1 MPRIGSIMS
10 LLHAAIIVP
19 MVAIATTHAPAQP
32 RKSEVEGMQLLH
44 RALYLGDLYNWAAAG
59 PYFRKAGKMFVA
71 AGDQRNA
78 LYARLG
84 DLRSRA
90 ERLNLPE
97 TSAQLAR
104 ELDTNQFLS
113 TDEQLRMFCLIVKG
127 DIDGE
132 MNSDTMRD
140 DWEQVEALAKG
151 LGNRKW
157 QYRALAQLGL
167 VAFYDGNLP
176 VARTDVGTALALATK
191 AGDVGAEIRYLTVL
205 GIGLV
210 DSKMY
215 NQSLSY
221 FTHALEIARAA
232 PDSGYPFVTQQSRL
246 EALIGLGQL
255 DAAHRLDAEFLAEA
269 QKDRQPGQEA
279 MALVLASTIAEAR
292 RENTTALAALKRAL
306 SISKP
311 AGYLRQVA
319 QEEAQLADLYRRL
332 GNLKEADLYARL
344 AADST
349 QASGDI
355 WSVPERLRTL
365 AEIKTAEGDYSEAD
379 RIYDRAEAFI
389 DSSVAGVSGVLDKT
403 AFIKAS
409 SLLYAEHFS
418 LIAQHF
424 HNPGKAFS
432 IIEQVRGRVETDLLM
447 AGSRTPAKAEQGERE
462 LSALRLKLM
471 SARSTAEVRA
481 IRNQIF
487 MTEQAR
493 WVTPDLSILKVR
505 SHEIFGITQVQADL
519 DASTLLLEYVAAEPR
534 SYCLVISQKQA
545 RIVPLVGK
553 NRIDALVTAYRKAVE
568 AKQLGRKEGSELY
581 NALLQP
587 IPALQRKKVLV
598 IVRDGPLYFVPFDSL
613 VDPAGRYVVESHT
626 VVYAPSATAYTLL
639 ARQRERPHKFLH
651 QLLAVGGVPY
661 NSVELKRVSLLA
673 GFDASDTSTIPG
685 SKHEVL
691 AAATAIHDPSDTLL
705 IGSKATKYSFEHEDL
720 AQYRLIHLSVHG
732 FADLA
737 HPTHSALVL
746 LSDPSANEDGLLDA
760 SEIVQ
765 LRIKANLV
773 ILSACDTAVGPVE
786 GEEGISTIARAF
798 LLAGAKSVISTL
810 WSIDDTYSYTL
821 MKLFYTHLASGVPAA
836 YALAEAKRDMLRT
849 WGSRAVPYYW
859 AGFIF
864 EGPADQVRISHGQ
877 E

>member
-1 MPRIGSIMS
+1 MPRIRSIIW
-10 LLHAAIIVP
+10 LLRLAIIVP
-19 MVAIATTHAPAQP
+19 VAAVSTTYGTAQP
-32 RKSEVEGMQLLH
+32 RKNEVVAMHLLH
-44 RALYLGDLYNWAAAG
+44 RGLYLGDLYNWAAAG
-59 PYFRKAGKMFVA
+59 PYFQKAEAMFAA

-104 ELDTNQFLS
+104 ELDTNRFLR
-113 TDEQLRMFCLIVKG
+113 TDKQLRMLCFIVKG

-132 MNSDTMRD
+132 MNSDAMRN
-140 DWEQVEALAKG
+140 DWEQVEALSKE
-151 LGNRKW
+151 LGNTKW

-167 VAFYDGNLP
+167 VAFYEGNLP
-176 VARTDVGTALALATK
+176 AARTDVGTALALATK
-191 AGDVGAEIRYLTVL
+191 AHDAGAEIRYLTVL
-205 GIGLV
+205 GIGLLY
-210 DSKMY
+210 SKMY
-215 NQSLSY
+215 VQSLPY
-221 FTHALEIARAA
+221 FTHALEIARAT
-232 PDSGYPFVTQQSRL
+232 PDSGYPYVTQQARL
-246 EALIGLGQL
+246 QALIGLGQL
-255 DAAHRLDAEFLAEA
+255 DAAQRLDTAYLAEA

-279 MALVLASTIAEAR
+279 MALILASTIAQAR
-292 RENTTALAALKRAL
+292 NENTAALAALKKAL
-306 SISKP
+306 RISKP
-311 AGYLRQVA
+311 AGYAHQVA
-319 QEEAQLADLYRRL
+319 QEEAQIAGLYRRL
-332 GNLKEADLYARL
+332 GNLKQADQYAKL
-344 AADST
+344 AAVST
-349 QASGDI
+349 QADGEV
-355 WSVPERLRTL
+355 WTVPERLRTL
-365 AEIKTAEGDYSEAD
+365 AEIKTAEGDYAAAD
-379 RIYDRAEAFI
+379 RIYDRAEAFV

-424 HNPGKAFS
+424 HNPAKAFS

-447 AGSRTPAKAEQGERE
+447 AGSRTPAKAEADERA

-471 SARSTAEVRA
+471 SARTTAEVRA

-487 MTEQAR
+487 MAEQAR

-505 SHEIFGITQVQADL
+505 SHEVLGIKQVQASL

-534 SYCLVISQKQA
+534 SYCLVISRTQSQ
-545 RIVPLVGK
+545 IVPLAGK
-553 NRIDALVTAYRKAVE
+553 ARINTLVTAYRKAIA
-568 AKQLGRKEGSELY
+568 AKQADRKEGSALY
-581 NALLQP
+581 DVLLQP
-587 IPALQRKKVLV
+587 IPDVQQKEVLIV
-598 IVRDGPLYFVPFDSL
+598 VRDGPLYFVPFDSL
-613 VDPAGRYVVESHT
+613 VDSAGRYVVQSHT

-639 ARQRERPHKFLH
+639 ARQTQSPGEFRR

-661 NSVELKRVSLLA
+661 NSAELKRVSLVA
-673 GFDASDTSTIPG
+673 GFDSSDTSTIPG

-691 AAATAIHDPSDTLL
+691 AAAAAINNPDDTLL
-705 IGSKATKYSFEHEDL
+705 VGSKATKYSLEHESV

-732 FADLA
+732 FADPA
-737 HPTHSALVL
+737 QPAFSALVL
-746 LSDPSANEDGLLDA
+746 LGDPAAHDDGILDA

-765 LRIKANLV
+765 LRLKANLV
-773 ILSACDTAVGPVE
+773 TLSACDTDVGPVE

-810 WSIDDTYSYTL
+810 WSIDDTYSYAL

-836 YALAEAKRDMLRT
+836 TALAEAKRDMLQT

-859 AGFIF
+859 AGFNF
-864 EGPADQVRISHGQ
+864 EGPAK
-877 E
+877 

>member
-1 MPRIGSIMS
+1 MPRIRSIVVF
-10 LLHAAIIVP
+10 LQVAFIVP
-19 MVAIATTHAPAQP
+19 AVSTMRSTVQP
-32 RKSEVEGMQLLH
+32 RKREVAATQLLH

-59 PYFRKAGKMFVA
+59 PYFQKAEALFAA

-78 LYARLG
+78 LYAQLG

-97 TSAQLAR
+97 TSVELAR
-104 ELDTNQFLS
+104 ELDTNQFLRN
-113 TDEQLRMFCLIVKG
+113 DKQLRMFCFIVKG

-132 MNSDTMRD
+132 MNSDAMRD
-140 DWEQVEALAKG
+140 DWEQVEALAKE

-167 VAFYDGNLP
+167 VAFYEGNLP
-176 VARTDVGTALALATK
+176 AARTDVGTALDMATK
-191 AGDVGAEIRYLTVL
+191 TGDIGAEIRYLTVL

-210 DSKMY
+210 YSKMY
-215 NQSLSY
+215 VQSLPY
-221 FTHALEIARAA
+221 LTHALEIARAA
-232 PDSGYPFVTQQSRL
+232 PDSGYPYVTQQARL
-246 EALIGLGQL
+246 QALIGLGQL
-255 DAAHRLDAEFLAEA
+255 DVAQRLDTEYLAEA

-279 MALVLASTIAEAR
+279 FALVFASTIAEAR
-292 RENTTALAALKRAL
+292 DEDAAAISALKKALA
-306 SISKP
+306 ISKP

-319 QEEAQLADLYRRL
+319 QEQAQLAELYRKK
-332 GNLKEADLYARL
+332 GKLKEAEQCAKL
-344 AADST
+344 AAVST
-349 QASGDI
+349 QADGEI
-355 WSVPERLRTL
+355 WTVPERLRTL
-365 AEIKTAEGDYSEAD
+365 AEIKTAEGDYAAAD
-379 RIYDRAEAFI
+379 RIYDRAEAFV

-418 LIAQHF
+418 LIAQYF
-424 HNPGKAFS
+424 HNPAKAFA

-447 AGSRTPAKAEQGERE
+447 AGSRTPPKAEADERA

-471 SARSTAEVRA
+471 SARSTAAVRA

-487 MTEQAR
+487 MAEQAR
-493 WVTPDLSILKVR
+493 WVTPNLSILKVR
-505 SHEIFGITQVQADL
+505 SHEVLGIKQVQGSL

-534 SYCLVISQKQA
+534 SYCLVISRTQSQ
-545 RIVPLVGK
+545 IVPLAGK
-553 NRIDALVTAYRKAVE
+553 ARISTLVTAYRKAIA
-568 AKQLGRKEGSELY
+568 AKRPGRKEGTELY
-581 NALLQP
+581 NVLLQP
-587 IPALQRKKVLV
+587 IPKVQQEKVLI

-613 VDPAGRYVVESHT
+613 VDPAGRYVVQSHT
-626 VVYAPSATAYTLL
+626 VAYAPSATAYTLL
-639 ARQRERPHKFLH
+639 ARQQEAPYKFHH

-661 NSVELKRVSLLA
+661 NSVELKRISLVT
-673 GFDASDTSTIPG
+673 GIDASDTSTIPG

-691 AAATAIHDPSDTLL
+691 AAAAAINNPDDTLL
-705 IGSKATKYSFEHEDL
+705 VGSKATKYSFEHESL

-732 FADLA
+732 FANPA
-737 HPTHSALVL
+737 QPARSALVL
-746 LSDPSANEDGLLDA
+746 LSDPAARDDGILDA

-773 ILSACDTAVGPVE
+773 TLSACDTDVGTVE

-810 WSIDDTYSYTL
+810 WSIDDAYSYAL

-836 YALAEAKRDMLRT
+836 TALAEAKRDMLQT
-849 WGSRAVPYYW
+849 WGTRSVPYYW
-859 AGFIF
+859 AGFIY
-864 EGPADQVRISHGQ
+864 EGSAK
-877 E
+877 

>member
-1 MPRIGSIMS
+1 MPRIRSII
-10 LLHAAIIVP
+10 LLLQVAFIVP
-19 MVAIATTHAPAQP
+19 AVSTTHGTTQP
-32 RKSEVEGMQLLH
+32 HKREVAATQLLH
-44 RALYLGDLYNWAAAG
+44 RALYLGDLYNWASAG
-59 PYFRKAGKMFVA
+59 PYFRKAEAMFVA

-97 TSAQLAR
+97 TSARLAR
-104 ELDTNQFLS
+104 ELDTNQFLRA
-113 TDEQLRMFCLIVKG
+113 DKQLRMFCFTIKG

-140 DWEQVEALAKG
+140 DWEQVEGLAKE
-151 LGNRKW
+151 LGNQKW
-157 QYRALAQLGL
+157 EYRALAQLGL
-167 VAFYDGNLP
+167 VAFYEGNLP
-176 VARTDVGTALALATK
+176 AARTDVGTALALATK
-191 AGDVGAEIRYLTVL
+191 AGDVGAEIRYLTIL

-215 NQSLSY
+215 VQSLPY

-246 EALIGLGQL
+246 QALIGLGRL
-255 DAAHRLDAEFLAEA
+255 DAAERLEAEYLAEA
-269 QKDRQPGQEA
+269 RKERQPGQEA
-279 MALVLASTIAEAR
+279 LALVLSSTIDEAR
-292 RENTTALAALKRAL
+292 NQNLTALAALKRAL

-311 AGYLRQVA
+311 AGYMRQVT
-319 QEEAQLADLYRRL
+319 QEEAQLAGLDRRL
-332 GNLKEADLYARL
+332 GNLKEADRYARL
-344 AADST
+344 AAIST
-349 QASGDI
+349 QASGEI
-355 WSVPERLRTL
+355 WSVPARLRTL
-365 AEIKTAEGDYSEAD
+365 AEIKTAEGEYAEAD

-389 DSSVAGVSGVLDKT
+389 GSSVAGVSGVLDKT
-403 AFIKAS
+403 AFLKAS

-418 LIAQHF
+418 LIAQQF
-424 HNPGKAFS
+424 HDPAKAFS

-447 AGSRTPAKAEQGERE
+447 AGSRTPVKAEEDERA

-471 SARSTAEVRA
+471 SARSTPEVRA

-487 MTEQAR
+487 MAEQTR

-505 SHEIFGITQVQADL
+505 SHRVFGIKQVQTSL
-519 DASTLLLEYVAAEPR
+519 DPSTFLLEYVATEPR
-534 SYCLVISQKQA
+534 SYCLVISRTQSQ
-545 RIVPLVGK
+545 IVPLAGK
-553 NRIDALVTAYRKAVE
+553 ARINTLVTAYRKAIA
-568 AKQLGRKEGSELY
+568 AKQPGRKEGRELY
-581 NALLQP
+581 DLLLQP
-587 IPALQRKKVLV
+587 IPDVQQKKVLI

-613 VDPAGRYVVESHT
+613 VDPAGHYVVQSHT

-639 ARQRERPHKFLH
+639 ARQQEAPYKFRH

-661 NSVELKRVSLLA
+661 STAKLKRVSLIA
-673 GFDASDTSTIPG
+673 GLDASDTSPIPG
-685 SKHEVL
+685 SAHEVL
-691 AAATAIHDPSDTLL
+691 AAAAAIHDPSDILL
-705 IGSKATKYSFEHEDL
+705 AGSKATKYSFEHESL

-732 FADLA
+732 FADPAQPAL
-737 HPTHSALVL
+737 SALVL
-746 LSDPSANEDGLLDA
+746 LSDPAAHEDGILDA

-765 LRIKANLV
+765 LRIKADLV
-773 ILSACDTAVGPVE
+773 TLSACDTDVGPVE

-810 WSIDDTYSYTL
+810 WSIDDTYSYAL

-836 YALAEAKRDMLRT
+836 RALAEAKRDMLQT

-864 EGPADQVRISHGQ
+864 EGPAK
-877 E
+877 